1 MASELAD
8 GTQVYSISPQ
18 KTGEYCTYIATA
30 LVHLETIA
38 LPHGVVV
45 RFVIYFVF
53 TKTCCFKYNFIFAF
67 TGTFTDTGRAYNTQ
81 PVFPQPYIVTGVDNT
96 SFTYA
101 DDTHSVVTGVENT
114 SQASAGVTNSVV
126 TGVENTSEASA
137 DVTHSVVTGVENT
150 SQASADVTHSVVT
163 GVENTSEASA
173 SVTHSVETDAMDG
186 AASLASTHGTQC
198 QDSAAQDISGK
209 GIIHCQNFC
218 ERDCKTLGPVG
229 IKLSA
234 FSNTFM

>member
-30 LVHLETIA
+30 LVHLKTIA

-101 DDTHSVVTGVENT
+101 DVTHSVVTGVENT
-114 SQASAGVTNSVV
+114 SQASAGVTN
-126 TGVENTSEASA
+126 
-137 DVTHSVVTGVENT
+137 
-150 SQASADVTHSVVT
+150 SVVT

>member
-67 TGTFTDTGRAYNTQ
+67 TGTFTDTGRAYNAQ

-101 DDTHSVVTGVENT
+101 DD
-114 SQASAGVTNSVV
+114 
-126 TGVENTSEASA
+126 
-137 DVTHSVVTGVENT
+137 THSVVTGVENT

>member
-1 MASELAD
+1 M
-8 GTQVYSISPQ
+8 
-18 KTGEYCTYIATA
+18 
-30 LVHLETIA
+30 
-38 LPHGVVV
+38 
-45 RFVIYFVF
+45 F

-101 DDTHSVVTGVENT
+101 DVTHSVVTGVENT

-137 DVTHSVVTGVENT
+137 
-150 SQASADVTHSVVT
+150 
-163 GVENTSEASA
+163 
-173 SVTHSVETDAMDG
+173 SVTHSVETDAMNG

>member
-114 SQASAGVTNSVV
+114 SQASA
-126 TGVENTSEASA
+126 
-137 DVTHSVVTGVENT
+137 
-150 SQASADVTHSVVT
+150 DVTHSVVT

-173 SVTHSVETDAMDG
+173 SVTHSVETDAMNG

>member
-137 DVTHSVVTGVENT
+137 
-150 SQASADVTHSVVT
+150 
-163 GVENTSEASA
+163 

>member
-137 DVTHSVVTGVENT
+137 
-150 SQASADVTHSVVT
+150 
-163 GVENTSEASA
+163 
-173 SVTHSVETDAMDG
+173 SVTHSVETDAMNG